1 MSCTV
6 TTRSI
11 GQEIVIDGRIVLMLE
26 SSDPLQAHLV
36 VRDDR
41 RLREFDCALGGA
53 VALDDLVS
61 IESLTLAAGTATLA
75 VKAPRFVS
83 VWQREEYPEPEQL
96 PR

>member
-6 TTRSI
+6 STRAI

-26 SSDPLQAHLV
+26 SSDVAQAHLV
-36 VRDDR
+36 VREER
-41 RLREFDCALGGA
+41 RRREFDCVANEPI
-53 VALDDLVS
+53 ALDELVS
-61 IESLTLAAGTATLA
+61 IESLDLAAGTATLA

-83 VWQREEYPEPEQL
+83 VWQREEYPDPEQL